1 MKILVS
7 ACLLGS
13 PCKYSGGDNLCLPL
27 LELARNHTLI
37 PLCPEQLGG
46 LPTPRPPA
54 ERRNGRIVTQSGGD
68 VTHAYEKG
76 AGEIARL
83 ARLLDVKAAILKSRS
98 PACGWQKVVQLL
110 RVAVAVFLDE
120 LGQRIHAGGRI
131 AQVVDHVV
139 PQCLLLANLMLH
151 ILAEC
156 VHLLLQGAQAHGLQL
171 GGS

>member
-37 PLCPEQLGG
+37 PL
-46 LPTPRPPA
+46 
-54 ERRNGRIVTQSGGD
+54 RNGRIVTQSGGD

-98 PACGWQKVVQLL
+98 PACGCGAIYDGSFSHTLIPGNGLAAEALL
-110 RVAVAVFLDE
+110 ALGIPVYTEENFPEFLDE
-120 LGQRIHAGGRI
+120 KGET
-131 AQVVDHVV
+131 
-139 PQCLLLANLMLH
+139 LH
-151 ILAEC
+151 D
-156 VHLLLQGAQAHGLQL
+156 
-171 GGS
+171 SR

>member
-98 PACGWQKVVQLL
+98 PACGCGAIYDGSFSHTLIPGNGLAAEALL
-110 RVAVAVFLDE
+110 ALGIPVYTEENFPEFLDE
-120 LGQRIHAGGRI
+120 KGET
-131 AQVVDHVV
+131 
-139 PQCLLLANLMLH
+139 LH
-151 ILAEC
+151 DNR
-156 VHLLLQGAQAHGLQL
+156 
-171 GGS
+171 

>member
-98 PACGWQKVVQLL
+98 PACGCGRHLRRQLFSHL
-110 RVAVAVFLDE
+110 NSRKRPC
-120 LGQRIHAGGRI
+120 GRSSAGPG
-131 AQVVDHVV
+131 HPGLHGGKFPGV
-139 PQCLLLANLMLH
+139 P
-151 ILAEC
+151 
-156 VHLLLQGAQAHGLQL
+156 G
-171 GGS
+171 

>member
-13 PCKYSGGDNLCLPL
+13 PCKYSGGDNLRPQL
-27 LELARNHTLI
+27 LDLARNHTLI

-54 ERRNGRIVTQSGGD
+54 ERRNGRVVTQSGGD

-83 ARLLDVKAAILKSRS
+83 ARLLDVKAAILKFSHTLI
-98 PACGWQKVVQLL
+98 PGNGLAAEALL
-110 RVAVAVFLDE
+110 ALGIPVYTEENFPEFLDE
-120 LGQRIHAGGRI
+120 KGET
-131 AQVVDHVV
+131 
-139 PQCLLLANLMLH
+139 LH
-151 ILAEC
+151 D
-156 VHLLLQGAQAHGLQL
+156 
-171 GGS
+171 SR